1 MSYALRNTLIL
12 LSTLVIMI
20 VGGWV
25 YLSSFP
31 EKEIE
36 AYQRVITTR
45 ERDLSTFKAKAE
57 GFDIIRETYI
67 RTLYRRENYN
77 KELFRN
83 NNVADIYDFVRR
95 MNDGPAFTIMNFSL
109 VDSVVTPD
117 HGYVTIQVD
126 GEAPYR
132 NFYTFISRL
141 EQSRPIMRISKLQ
154 IQPKSEV
161 DRLQDIVFTFTARVY
176 YARGA
181 TQTTNQRTI
190 LAGVPVLR
198 HNPLAPLIHAIPGN
212 ADNLTNVE
220 ASRLVAVTA
229 SSVFVVDQT
238 GRMVRID
245 QGGRVYLGFLERI
258 SQNAATAT
266 FRLNKGGI
274 EDIVTLRI
282 GQPNNTTLP

>member
-20 VGGWV
+20 SGGWA
-25 YLSSFP
+25 YLSNVP
-31 EKEIE
+31 EKEMDT
-36 AYQRVITTR
+36 YQQLITTR
-45 ERDLSTFKAKAE
+45 ERDLANLKAKAE
-57 GFDIIRETYI
+57 AFDLIREAYI

-77 KELFRN
+77 KELFSS
-83 NNVADIYDFVRR
+83 NNVANMYDFVGRL
-95 MNDGPAFTIMNFSL
+95 NNGPAFTVMNFSL
-109 VDSVVTPD
+109 VDSTVTPD

-132 NFYTFISRL
+132 NFYAFINRL
-141 EQSRPIMRISKLQ
+141 EQSRPIIRISRLQ
-154 IQPKSEV
+154 MQPKTEA
-161 DRLQDIVFTFTARVY
+161 DKLQDIVFVFTAQIY
-176 YARGA
+176 YARGS
-181 TQTTNQRTI
+181 TQTTTQRTM

-198 HNPLAPLIHAIPGN
+198 HNPMAPLIHAIPGN
-212 ADNLTNVE
+212 SDNLTNVE

-229 SSVFVVDQT
+229 SSIFLVDQT

-282 GQPNNTTLP
+282 GQPTNTTLP